1 MNQIKQSAKLAEYKE
16 DGYKVIWIFDHSSC
30 HGAYSEDS
38 LNAYKMNAKPGGK
51 QPKMRDTVWQGKV
64 QHMVFRIGV
73 PKGLIQV
80 LTERGKYRKGM
91 KLEEMCAELAS
102 HADFKEE
109 KTRIEHF

>member
-1 MNQIKQSAKLAEYKE
+1 
-16 DGYKVIWIFDHSSC
+16 
-30 HGAYSEDS
+30 
-38 LNAYKMNAKPGGK
+38 
-51 QPKMRDTVWQGKV
+51 
-64 QHMVFRIGV
+64 MVFRIGV

-109 KTRIEHF
+109 KIRIEHF